1 MAHYYTVGNLEVTQ
15 RRQDHGQEQDPA
27 RAHQPQL
34 PGGASRQEPPVSTQ
48 LSPEGLSHGPPL
60 GLIALTLLV
69 NGLHN
74 QVHDV
79 E

>member
-1 MAHYYTVGNLEVTQ
+1 MVHYYTVGNLEVTQ
-15 RRQDHGQEQDPA
+15 RHQDHRQEQDPPK
-27 RAHQPQL
+27 AHQPQL
-34 PGGASRQEPPVSTQ
+34 PGRASRQEPQVSTQ
-48 LSPEGLSHGPPL
+48 LSPEGLSHSPPL

-69 NGLHN
+69 NSLHN